1 MRVLAILLISM
12 TISATN
18 ISERARQLHQDALV
32 FDGHIHM
39 IDRQFYLGG
48 DIGDRVEDGQVD
60 LPRLKE
66 GGVDAML
73 FSIFITED
81 YYPARYETR
90 QALRLLDLALEQI
103 HRNSDKLEIA
113 LEPDDI
119 ERIAAKGKIAA
130 VLDIEG
136 SWDLDADPAILRSL
150 YRMGMR
156 AFQLSAHNW
165 TSNAVD
171 SCCAAHKWNG
181 LNEKGRNLVREANH
195 LHMMINISHASDEA
209 IEQALEISTQPLV
222 ATHHGM
228 RSVNNLP
235 RLMPD
240 DLMKKVAAKR
250 GVIGFQIGS
259 EFHKPSFFEY
269 RKRNTRKAFWDT
281 TEIGKDEA
289 SMSIEDIDKRVARIF
304 PMVGFP
310 SPEEIRI
317 TPGEWVEV
325 VEKATALVGEDFVS
339 LGTDFDGGPTLP
351 QGMRD
356 CRDLALIT
364 DAMLR
369 RGWSEER
376 IRKFMGGN
384 LLRVFRE
391 IRAH

>member
-1 MRVLAILLISM
+1 M
-12 TISATN
+12 TITSAE
-18 ISERARQLHQDALV
+18 ISERARRLHQDALV

-39 IDRQFYLGG
+39 INRQFYHGG

-60 LPRLKE
+60 LPRLIE
-66 GGVDAML
+66 GGLDAML
-73 FSIFITED
+73 FSIFITEE
-81 YYPARYETR
+81 YYPPRYETR
-90 QALRLLDLALEQI
+90 QALRLLDLALAQI
-103 HRNSDKLEIA
+103 RGNSDSIEIA

-119 ERIAAKGKIAA
+119 QQITARGKIAA
-130 VLDIEG
+130 VLDVEG
-136 SWDLDADPAILRSL
+136 SWDLDADPAILRAIYHL
-150 YRMGMR
+150 GVR

-171 SCCAAHKWNG
+171 SCCSAHKWGG
-181 LNEKGRNLVREANH
+181 LNEKGRRLVEEANR
-195 LHMMINISHASDEA
+195 LRMMINISHASDEA

-222 ATHHGM
+222 ATHHGL

-240 DLMKKVAAKR
+240 DLMKRVAARR

-269 RKRNTRKAFWDT
+269 RRQHTKKAFWDT
-281 TEIGKDEA
+281 SAVGRDEA
-289 SMSIEDIDKRVARIF
+289 SMSIEEIDQRVAPQF

-317 TPGEWVEV
+317 TPDEWVAV
-325 VEKATALVGEDFVS
+325 VEKAIALVGEDFVS

-369 RGWSEER
+369 RGWSEDR
-376 IRKFMGGN
+376 VRKFLGGN

-391 IRAH
+391 IRAG

>member
-1 MRVLAILLISM
+1 M
-12 TISATN
+12 TITTAGV
-18 ISERARQLHQDALV
+18 SERARRLHRDALV

-39 IDRQFYLGG
+39 INRQFYSDG
-48 DIGDRVEDGQVD
+48 DIGDRVNDGQVD

-73 FSIFITED
+73 FSIFVTED
-81 YYPARYETR
+81 YYPPRYETR

-103 HRNSDKLEIA
+103 ERNSDKVAIA
-113 LEPDDI
+113 LEPGDI
-119 ERIAAKGKIAA
+119 ERIVASGRIAA

-136 SWDLDADPAILRSL
+136 SWDLDADPAVLRAL

-171 SCCAAHKWNG
+171 SCCSPPKWNG
-181 LNEKGRNLVREANH
+181 LNEKGRNLVREANR
-195 LHMMINISHASDEA
+195 LRMMINISHASDEA

-222 ATHHGM
+222 ATHHGL

-235 RLMPD
+235 RLMSD
-240 DLMKKVAAKR
+240 ELMMKVAAKR

-269 RKRNTRKAFWDT
+269 RRQNTRKDFWDT
-281 TEIGKDEA
+281 SAIGKDEA
-289 SMSIEDIDKRVARIF
+289 SMSIEEIDQRAARLF

-310 SPEEIRI
+310 SPEQIRI

-325 VEKATALVGEDFVS
+325 VEKAIAMVGEDFVS

-364 DAMLR
+364 DAMLSR
-369 RGWSEER
+369 NWSEER
-376 IRKFMGGN
+376 IRKFLGGN

-391 IRAH
+391 IRG

>member
-1 MRVLAILLISM
+1 MTTTAADISG
-12 TISATN
+12 
-18 ISERARQLHQDALV
+18 RARRLHQDALV

-39 IDRQFYLGG
+39 INRQFYHGG

-60 LPRLKE
+60 LPRLTE

-73 FSIFITED
+73 FSIFITEE
-81 YYPARYETR
+81 YYPPRYETR
-90 QALRLLDLALEQI
+90 QALRLLDLALAQI
-103 HRNSDKLEIA
+103 RANSGRIEIA

-119 ERIAAKGKIAA
+119 ERITAQGRIAA

-136 SWDLDADPAILRSL
+136 SWDLDADPAILRSFYQL
-150 YRMGMR
+150 GVR

-171 SCCAAHKWNG
+171 SCCSPSKWGG
-181 LNEKGRNLVREANH
+181 LNDKGRQLVREANR
-195 LHMMINISHASDEA
+195 LRMMINISHASDEA

-222 ATHHGM
+222 ATHHGL

-240 DLMKKVAAKR
+240 ELIKKVAARR

-269 RKRNTRKAFWDT
+269 RRRHAKKAFWDT
-281 TEIGKDEA
+281 SAVGRDEA
-289 SMSIEDIDKRVARIF
+289 SMSIEEIDKRVAPQF

-317 TPGEWVEV
+317 TPGEWVAV
-325 VEKATALVGEDFVS
+325 VERAIGLVGEDFVS

-356 CRDLALIT
+356 CRDLGLIT
-364 DAMLR
+364 AAMLE
-369 RGWSEER
+369 RGWSEQR
-376 IRKFMGGN
+376 IRKFLGEN

-391 IRAH
+391 IRAG